1 MTTAH
6 KVSAQGDFFFFGS
19 EINTLCT
26 LAGWCPTKADT
37 RHCGDIWG
45 GLLGLLESDFIDS
58 SKYFYAPLKAK
69 NFKDCK
75 NSQLGVKILLLLLV
89 QKRGTRIPLA
99 LFSDIKEQEESMY
112 MQKKKSFGFWPRVQI
127 TTCFSW
133 KVDWTVSIFQTW
145 FCPCG
150 HMKSGRWLE
159 EKRSFSRRTQ
169 TSTSWLLCLDPAAAS
184 LKHTKHKIFSAFLLH
199 SLFVNSHFSSFP
211 SSPFI

>member
-6 KVSAQGDFFFFGS
+6 KVSAQGDFFFWLWDKHLVHFS
-19 EINTLCT
+19 RLVPNQSRHQTLWRY
-26 LAGWCPTKADT
+26 L
-37 RHCGDIWG
+37 R

-133 KVDWTVSIFQTW
+133 KVDGSVSIFQTW

-169 TSTSWLLCLDPAAAS
+169 TSTSWLVCLDPAAAS

-199 SLFVNSHFSSFP
+199 SLFVNSNFSSFP